1 MAASTLWRATLAI
14 PCARIATLWG
24 TMKITGMMYLPI
36 NSPQKE
42 EAQSHRRLGT

>member
-14 PCARIATLWG
+14 PCARIATG

-42 EAQSHRRLGT
+42 EAQPRRRLGT